1 MLDGHSTDALIGR
14 IFDGYRVTR
23 FLARGG
29 MGLVY
34 EGVQESL
41 DRPVAIKFLYP
52 HLSDDD
58 SFKERFER
66 EARAAA
72 RLSHPNIVR
81 ILDFGV
87 EGTLYFMVLDLIHG
101 ESLRQILLRN
111 QQMGQAMPVQTAVGI
126 TAQVGAALD
135 YAHRNGYI
143 HRDIKPGNV
152 LLQPD
157 GRAFLTDFG
166 VVKVVGL
173 SRLTATGVQIGTPEY
188 MSPEQSTG
196 VGAVSTASDIYSL
209 AIVCYE
215 MLTGQVPFRAE
226 TPVALMRL
234 HLTEAP
240 TLPSHVAPGLSPGID
255 AVMMRAL
262 AKEPA
267 ERYKTAGEF
276 VAALQS
282 AAGLPLTGP
291 ASDVALPLTGTLG
304 GAAFAAASGS
314 PSTATGAASQPASVG
329 GYNYQQPPTVA
340 TPYSAQT
347 SYPDSA
353 ASVAGAQT
361 PSTPMAGGPP
371 SYATG
376 APPGGDP
383 PGTPP
388 VAAGAA
394 PERSRSPILWLIVAL
409 ALGAMVLGFGAT
421 FLGARLLG
429 DDDDPTATPELA
441 VVATAT
447 GSAATPTESAAGNP
461 TASPTEAAGDLTATS
476 PSGEPTATESGG
488 PVVEDPTATAEPE
501 VTETPEGREVI
512 LFSANR
518 GGIHESQIF
527 IMNPDGT
534 EQTHLTPATGHSW
547 GPRISPDGKYFFFS
561 SVARGDHE
569 VHDATGGLSVLGGS
583 GNHDIYLST
592 TDGSEITNIT
602 LTFGSWDNGW
612 SWSPDGQWIT
622 FSSDRVGG
630 NWDLYKMSPDG
641 AIVEQL
647 TNDPVSNDGWPSWT
661 PDGQSI
667 VFARGEG
674 DSSEIYIMDADGG
687 NPRPLTNDPDMFDT
701 YPFISPDGT
710 QIVFS
715 SQNQPDFE
723 GDIYVMNID
732 GSGIERLTST
742 AALNYAP
749 SWSPDGTKIVFV
761 SDRTGNDDIWIMD
774 ADGSN
779 EVRIT
784 TDPGEDTTPAWGYI
798 VTPES
803 S

>member
-1 MLDGHSTDALIGR
+1 MVDGHSTDALIGR
-14 IFDGYRVTR
+14 SFDGYRVTR

-52 HLSDDD
+52 HLSDDE
-58 SFKERFER
+58 SFRERFER

-72 RLSHPNIVR
+72 RLSHPNVVR

-87 EGTLYFMVLDLIHG
+87 DGTLYFMVLDLIHG
-101 ESLRQILLRN
+101 ESLRQILVRN
-111 QQMGQAMPVQTAVGI
+111 QQMGQVMPLQTAVGI

-143 HRDIKPGNV
+143 HRDVKPGNV
-152 LLQPD
+152 LIQPD

-196 VGAVSTASDIYSL
+196 VGAVSTASDLYSL
-209 AIVCYE
+209 AVVCYE

-226 TPVALMRL
+226 TPVAMMRL

-240 TLPSHVAPGLSPGID
+240 PPPSHVAPGLSPAID
-255 AVMMRAL
+255 AVMVRAL

-267 ERYKTAGEF
+267 ERYHSAGEF

-282 AAGLPLTGP
+282 AAGLPVSGP
-291 ASDVALPLTGTLG
+291 ASDVGTPLIGALGAAAAVQATAG
-304 GAAFAAASGS
+304 GA
-314 PSTATGAASQPASVG
+314 PTTGAAGQPSSVG
-329 GYNYQQPPTVA
+329 GYGYQQPPTIA
-340 TPYSAQT
+340 APMSSQYTPA
-347 SYPDSA
+347 A

-361 PSTPMAGGPP
+361 PSTPMAASGPP
-371 SYATG
+371 SYATDV
-376 APPGGDP
+376 PPGGGP
-383 PGTPP
+383 PTGAPA
-388 VAAGAA
+388 AAGAA
-394 PERSRSPILWLIVAL
+394 PGRRPQMVWLIVAL
-409 ALGAMVLGFGAT
+409 ALGAMILGFGAT
-421 FLGARLLG
+421 FLGARVLG
-429 DDDDPTATPELA
+429 SDDDPTATPELA
-441 VVATAT
+441 VVVSATA
-447 GSAATPTESAAGNP
+447 ADATPTEAGGNP
-461 TASPTEAAGDLTATS
+461 TAAPTEQAADPTATTK
-476 PSGEPTATESGG
+476 PEEPTATEAGG
-488 PVVEDPTATAEPE
+488 PPVDEPTATSEPE
-501 VTETPEGREVI
+501 VTPEPEGREII

-534 EQTHLTPATGHSW
+534 EQEHLTPATGHSW
-547 GPRISPDGKYFFFS
+547 GPRISPDGQYFFFS
-561 SVARGDHE
+561 SVARGEHT
-569 VHDATGGLSVLGGS
+569 VHDATGGLSVLGGH

-592 TDGSEITNIT
+592 SDGSEITNIT

-622 FSSDRVGG
+622 FSSDRAGG
-630 NWDLYKMSPDG
+630 NWDLYKMTPDG
-641 AIVEQL
+641 QTVVPL

-661 PDGQSI
+661 ADGESI

-674 DSSEIYIMDADGG
+674 NSSAIYIMDSDGG
-687 NPRPLTNDPDMFDT
+687 NQRPLYDDPNMFDT
-701 YPFISPDGT
+701 YPFVSPDGT
-710 QIVFS
+710 KVVFS

-761 SDRTGNDDIWIMD
+761 SDRTGNDDIWVMD

-798 VTPES
+798 TPPGAP
-803 S
+803 